1 MIELRIIS
9 NDDDAKKA
17 SEQLSTLWGQA
28 IVDQKSGEFEKEWDM
43 AFETPTKERR
53 RSRGRSRS
61 RMSQHSQLL

>member
-43 AFETPTKERR
+43 TSELPTEERR
-53 RSRGRSRS
+53 RSRSRSRS
-61 RMSQHSQLL
+61 TRSCGE